1 MKKVLVT
8 VSQASDGTFWCHT
21 EKDVYGA
28 GLNAV
33 GQSVK
38 EAKDD
43 LLACLEEAKA
53 DYEESGKTAE
63 QVEFRYQYDLQSFFD
78 YFSFLN
84 VTEVAKRAGVNPSLM
99 RQYTRGIK
107 TAGEKTYE
115 RLTPRLSV
123 RMARMYFIEQEQ
135 KKSRCEST
143 GTFHFLTK

>member
-1 MKKVLVT
+1 MRKVLVT

-21 EKDVYGA
+21 EKDVYGV
-28 GLNAV
+28 GLNAA
-33 GQSVK
+33 GQTVK

-43 LLACLEEAKA
+43 LLACLEEARA

-63 QVEFRYQYDLQSFFD
+63 LVEFRYQYDLQSFFN

-84 VTEVAKRAGVNPSLM
+84 VTEVTEVAKRAGVNPSLM

-115 RLTPRLSV
+115 RLTAC
-123 RMARMYFIEQEQ
+123 MASI
-135 KKSRCEST
+135 
-143 GTFHFLTK
+143 TKELQAASFR

>member
-1 MKKVLVT
+1 MRKVLVT

-28 GLNAV
+28 GLNAA

-63 QVEFRYQYDLQSFFD
+63 QVEFRYQYTTRKAGRRLNKWSFATNTIC
-78 YFSFLN
+78 SRSS
-84 VTEVAKRAGVNPSLM
+84 TTSPS
-99 RQYTRGIK
+99 
-107 TAGEKTYE
+107 
-115 RLTPRLSV
+115 
-123 RMARMYFIEQEQ
+123 
-135 KKSRCEST
+135 
-143 GTFHFLTK
+143 

>member
-1 MKKVLVT
+1 MRKVLVI

-21 EKDVYGA
+21 EKDVYGS
-28 GLNAV
+28 GLNAS
-33 GQSVK
+33 GQTVK

-63 QVEFRYQYDLQSFFD
+63 QIEFRYQYDLQSFFD

-115 RLTPRLSV
+115 RLTAC
-123 RMARMYFIEQEQ
+123 MASI
-135 KKSRCEST
+135 
-143 GTFHFLTK
+143 TKELQAASFR

>member
-1 MKKVLVT
+1 MRKVLVT

-21 EKDVYGA
+21 EKDVYGT

-33 GQSVK
+33 GQTVK

-63 QVEFRYQYDLQSFFD
+63 QIEFRYQYDLQSFFD

-84 VTEVAKRAGVNPSLM
+84 VTEVAKRAGVTGHQDGRRKDLRASDCLHGKYN
-99 RQYTRGIK
+99 QG
-107 TAGEKTYE
+107 TA
-115 RLTPRLSV
+115 
-123 RMARMYFIEQEQ
+123 
-135 KKSRCEST
+135 SRVFPLGRHGCIS
-143 GTFHFLTK
+143 